1 MIRGALMEHTW
12 LISTLW
18 IGLALISALISIR
31 I

>member
-1 MIRGALMEHTW
+1 MEHTW